1 MLRLLLY
8 AFQASI
14 KAASTY
20 ASWIALRFQHRYEP
34 DSGDKFRSAAM
45 KSSSVASGIL
55 PLCLSFLRDHGSRT
69 IGRIRTFFI
78 IARHTT
84 GNVEIFA
91 IFILFFVNVRVDW
104 YTVRSKVEGSLNF
117 ERKIVDAWTTAV
129 SWKRNR
135 THSLVSKNEDS
146 ASTYFATLVFRFS
159 MTPSFAKPSEKSEA
173 ALFLLKFLLIRTSS
187 TECNEFLVSSVTEP
201 SQRSQEASELV
212 GPYCTFLILYLEQ
225 VIGIC

>member
-45 KSSSVASGIL
+45 KSSCVASGIL

-91 IFILFFVNVRVDW
+91 IFIPFFVNVRVDW

-117 ERKIVDAWTTAV
+117 ERKIVDAWTTVV

-135 THSLVSKNEDS
+135 THSLVSKNEAS
-146 ASTYFATLVFRFS
+146 ASTYFATLGFPLDDPFFRE
-159 MTPSFAKPSEKSEA
+159 TERNTEV

-201 SQRSQEASELV
+201 SQRNQETSELV
-212 GPYCTFLILYLEQ
+212 GPCCTFLILYLEQ